1 MVLRVTGTAI
11 AASALALA
19 FAGEAPADGA
29 YEEFR
34 RGVYLSYVNAPG
46 ADEDMTRIPLLRA
59 TFGGAAFN
67 IVMDTGSTGIVVS
80 AHRIPNIDA
89 LPSLGPGRLTY
100 TSSGRIMI
108 GRRVLTAMTVMGA
121 NGAQITTSPISV
133 LAVTRIECTARA
145 RNCRPNDDP
154 RGVSMMGI
162 GFGRGHGA
170 EAEGDTRK
178 NPFTSVATVAA
189 PSGERESAQ
198 DMRRGY
204 IVTRRGVH
212 VGLTAENTQV
222 PFDFVALTRSE
233 SGNDWSG
240 IPACIAVNGAIPAAC
255 GHMLMDT
262 GVTTMYLTL
271 PDSQVAAAVRREVC
285 ARLHARARHRPD
297 DLVAI
302 RRSAANA
309 LHVHG
314 RPGGQPA
321 GAAAP
326 RPRPARSA
334 ALRQYQPAA
343 AQRLRLSVRC
353 RRRPRRLPTDQPRSS
368 GSHALR
374 SAAWLK
380 ASPLMRAR
388 AKPGPDAC
396 CRPQTVPV

>member
-1 MVLRVTGTAI
+1 MVLRGINSAI
-11 AASALALA
+11 VASALALA

-29 YEEFR
+29 YAEFN
-34 RGVYLSYVNAPG
+34 RGVYLPYVNAPA
-46 ADEDMTRIPLLRA
+46 ADEDITRIPLLRA
-59 TFGGAAFN
+59 SFGGPPFN

-108 GRRVLTAMTVMGA
+108 GRRVVTALTVMGA
-121 NGAQITTSPISV
+121 DGAQLTTSPIPV

-162 GFGRGHGA
+162 GFGRGHGP
-170 EAEGDTRK
+170 EAEGNTRK
-178 NPFTSVATVAA
+178 NPFINVATIAA
-189 PSGERESAQ
+189 PGGNSETAQ
-198 DMRRGY
+198 GMRRGY

-212 VGLTAENTQV
+212 VGLTGENTQA
-222 PFDFVALTRSE
+222 PFNYVSLTRSE

-240 IPACIAVNGAIPAAC
+240 ISACISVNGAAPAAC
-255 GHMLMDT
+255 GSMLMDT

-271 PDSQVAAAVRREVC
+271 PDRPGRHCGPPRRC
-285 ARLHARARHRPD
+285 ARLHARARHQPD
-297 DLVAI
+297 DLGAV
-302 RRSAANA
+302 RRGAANA

-314 RPGGQPA
+314 ERRPQPV

-326 RPRPARSA
+326 RPRPRRPA
-334 ALRQYQPAA
+334 AIRQYQPAA

-353 RRRPRRLPTDQPRSS
+353 RRRPRRLPIDQPRS
-368 GSHALR
+368 GDAGPPR
-374 SAAWLK
+374 SAARL
-380 ASPLMRAR
+380 
-388 AKPGPDAC
+388 
-396 CRPQTVPV
+396 T

>member
-1 MVLRVTGTAI
+1 MVLRVTSTAI

-19 FAGEAPADGA
+19 FAGEASADGA

-108 GRRVLTAMTVMGA
+108 GRRVLAAMTVMGA
-121 NGAQITTSPISV
+121 DGAQLTTSPISV

-170 EAEGDTRK
+170 EAEGNTRK
-178 NPFTSVATVAA
+178 NPFINIATVAA
-189 PSGERESAQ
+189 PSRDSEPAQ
-198 DMRRGY
+198 GMRRGY

-222 PFDFVALTRSE
+222 PFNYVALTRSE

-240 IPACIAVNGAIPAAC
+240 IPACIAVNGATPPAC
-255 GHMLMDT
+255 GQMLMDT

-271 PDSQVAAAVRREVC
+271 PDGQVAAAVRHEGVRGFTL
-285 ARLHARARHRPD
+285 APGTGLTISSP
-297 DLVAI
+297 
-302 RRSAANA
+302 SAEAPQMRYTFA
-309 LHVHG
+309 V
-314 RPGGQPA
+314 GQADNPL
-321 GAAAP
+321 AP
-326 RPRPARSA
+326 
-334 ALRQYQPAA
+334 
-343 AQRLRLSVRC
+343 QRLVLVRRDRPPFVNTSLRLLNGFDYLFDADGGRVGF
-353 RRRPRRLPTDQPRSS
+353 RPTNRVPTMPMRS
-368 GSHALR
+368 GS
-374 SAAWLK
+374 
-380 ASPLMRAR
+380 P
-388 AKPGPDAC
+388 PG
-396 CRPQTVPV
+396 